1 MSASLFFAALSGA
14 VASSLLPFVNAELL
28 LLGLVLAA
36 PGAAPLLAVVV
47 AVGQMAGKS
56 ALFLGSR
63 RLSHGAIAARL
74 ARWGLSGRQNVKGGP
89 LVGLSALTGLPPF
102 YLLSIAAPALGV
114 RFRTFL
120 VMGLAG
126 RVLRFG
132 ALVSLPELF
141 SRVLRMGGL

>member
-1 MSASLFFAALSGA
+1 MSAGLFFAALSGA
-14 VASSLLPFVNAELL
+14 VVSSLVPFVNAELL
-28 LLGLVLAA
+28 LLGLALAA
-36 PGAAPLLAVVV
+36 PAAAPMLAVVV

-56 ALFLGSR
+56 ALFLGAR
-63 RLSHGAIAARL
+63 RVSESALAARL
-74 ARWGLSGRQNVKGGP
+74 ERWRLNGRGRVAGGP

-126 RVLRFG
+126 RLLRFG
-132 ALVSLPELF
+132 ALVLLPGFL
-141 SRVLRMGGL
+141 SRVVRLGGL

>member
-1 MSASLFFAALSGA
+1 VNAGLFFAALSGA
-14 VASSLLPFVNAELL
+14 LVSSVVPFVNAELL
-28 LLGLVLAA
+28 LLGLALAA
-36 PGAAPLLAVVV
+36 PAAAPLLAVVV

-63 RLSHGAIAARL
+63 RVSQGALAARL
-74 ARWGLSGRQNVKGGP
+74 ERWDLRGRKRLGGGP

-102 YLLSIAAPALGV
+102 YLLAIAAPTLGV

-132 ALVSLPELF
+132 ALVLLPELF
-141 SRVLRMGGL
+141 SRVVRIGGL